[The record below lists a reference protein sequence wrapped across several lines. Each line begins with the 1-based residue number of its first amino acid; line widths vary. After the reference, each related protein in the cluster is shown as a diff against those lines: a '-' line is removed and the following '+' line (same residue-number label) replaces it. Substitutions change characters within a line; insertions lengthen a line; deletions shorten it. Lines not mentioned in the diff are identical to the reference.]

1 MMRRVVVLTA
11 VGALGLGVAG
21 CAGFRVERNGKD
33 VGQAICDMK
42 TASNANQAQRAFDKY
57 QRNANKAATITGRNV
72 GEDVQDIDNNLND
85 LKQHVSQ
92 GNKTLAKQDVAV
104 IQRNV
109 EQVAK
114 NAPGLTGRF
123 YQGVLEGLGSCT

>member
-1 MMRRVVVLTA
+1 MMRRAVVVMALA
-11 VGALGLGVAG
+11 ALGLGVAG
-21 CAGFRVERNGKD
+21 CAGFRVERDGKD
-33 VGQAICDMK
+33 VGKAICDIK
-42 TASNANQAQRAFDKY
+42 SADNTNQAQRALSKY
-57 QRNANKAATITGRNV
+57 QRNADKASRITGRKV

-85 LKQHVSQ
+85 LVTHVSQ

-114 NAPGLTGRF
+114 NAPDLTKR
-123 YQGVLEGLGSCT
+123 YYEGVQEGLADCT